1 MEEESEKKIN
11 PENPQNHQDE
21 LRKEES
27 SGKTSSDRG
36 TDAQKGLRWPVWLL
50 VILIMLLL
58 ASSVGNLFVSH
69 RAYESSRNQVA
80 AIEQLAQ
87 SIRDTQ
93 RSILNLAKILEQS
106 SQEEEEPEEDRESAG
121 DGSI

>member
-1 MEEESEKKIN
+1 MEEESIQE
-11 PENPQNHQDE
+11 PDLSDVQNHHNQPA
-21 LRKEES
+21 KEEAIEKRPDDRS
-27 SGKTSSDRG
+27 SGRQAG
-36 TDAQKGLRWPVWLL
+36 AGWPVRLL
-50 VILIMLLL
+50 VILIVLLL
-58 ASSVGNLFVSH
+58 ASSVANLFVSH

-87 SIRDTQ
+87 SIRDAQ